1 MLVYISDEN
10 FNIKYIIDYYKSVI
24 WNSKMYDLSDFEIYL
39 PVIDNS
45 ILDVIK
51 PNFFVWLDVDIT
63 DRRVIENIKIN
74 YTITDGYTITI
85 SGHDARTLIKRRI
98 IKYPIQLPY
107 EVNVSNLAQEAYYN
121 NVLEVNTDQAQ
132 DTNRIIDCFYRYSYL
147 DASTYMYSQ
156 FFGENVFEKIK
167 ELEMMDEIGTRT
179 VYTDHKF
186 TLHAIKG
193 IDRTSSQNTNRRVV
207 FSNELGN
214 LLEFNIELDTTEFKN
229 VAYILGE
236 GSGINRTLAV
246 SGDIDSKGIERY
258 ETTVNASEL
267 SLNAGT
273 SSAISQEQYI
283 DILKSAGDQY
293 LTNLNKTYKF
303 DCKINFDMY
312 KFKTDFDLGD
322 KVEIVT
328 DFKINNSNSVKARV
342 TEVTE
347 SWSDKGYEC
356 LPVLDFNL

>member
-1 MLVYISDEN
+1 MLVYIADEN

-51 PNFFVWLDVDIT
+51 PNFFTWLDVDIT

-107 EVNVSNLAQEAYYN
+107 EVVVNFLAHDAYRN
-121 NVLEVNTDQAQ
+121 NVLELYTDQEQ
-132 DTNRIIDCFYRYSYL
+132 DTNRIIDYFNPNTYL
-147 DASTYMYSQ
+147 DSYTYMYSQ
-156 FFGENVFEKIK
+156 LYGENVFEKIK
-167 ELEMMDEIGTRT
+167 ELEMIDEIGTRT
-179 VYTDHKF
+179 VYADNKF

-193 IDRTSSQNTNRRVV
+193 FNRTSNQSVYKRVI
-207 FSNELGN
+207 FSSELGN
-214 LLEFNIELDTTEFKN
+214 LLEFSIELDTTEFKN

-236 GSGINRTLAV
+236 GSGINRTITV
-246 SGDIDSKGIERY
+246 SGDVDSKGIERY

-267 SLNAGT
+267 SLNTGT
-273 SSAISQEQYI
+273 SSAISQEHYI
-283 DILKSAGDQY
+283 DILKGAGEQY
-293 LTNLNKTYKF
+293 LTNLNKIYKF

-356 LPVLDFNL
+356 LPVLDFDL